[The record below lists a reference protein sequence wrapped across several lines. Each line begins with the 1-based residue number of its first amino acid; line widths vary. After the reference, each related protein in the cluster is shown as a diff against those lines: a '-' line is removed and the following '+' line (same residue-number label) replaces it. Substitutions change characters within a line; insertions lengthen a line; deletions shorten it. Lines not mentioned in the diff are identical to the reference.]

1 MGCTGDAILRPEE
14 DHVKNLSV
22 ILLVSLFALLLTGCS
37 GGVPMLPGQ
46 EKKTEMRVLFAGSLI
61 LPFDDLEHAFEEQHP
76 NIDVLMEGHGSIQCI
91 RQVTELERLAD
102 VIAVADYS
110 LIPLL
115 MYESKNPDTDEPY
128 ADWTL
133 QFATNE
139 LGLAYTDASAYAG
152 EIDADNW
159 YRILSRPDVVFG
171 ISDPRFDACG
181 YRGLMLGQLA
191 VSYYDEPD
199 LFYDLFS
206 DRFTQRVEVQ
216 RDPRDDLDTI
226 LIPEVLRPE
235 SDSGLVMRGS
245 SVQLLGVLESGDLD
259 YGFEYLSV
267 SRQRDLRFLALPEEI
282 NLSSEAHQ
290 ENYSRAR
297 VKLAYQRFASVNPEF
312 EGKTIHYGLTIPSNA
327 PHPDLAVE
335 LIQFLLG
342 PDGQRIMAENNH
354 PMILPPIV
362 DREEAL
368 PWALQP

>member
-1 MGCTGDAILRPEE
+1 MNR
-14 DHVKNLSV
+14 KKLSLL
-22 ILLVSLFALLLTGCS
+22 LLVSLLAVVLTGCI
-37 GGVPMLPGQ
+37 GGVPVLPAH
-46 EKKTEMRVLFAGSLI
+46 EKKREMRVLFAGSLI

-76 NIDVLMEGHGSIQCI
+76 DVDVLMEGHGSIQCI
-91 RQVTELERLAD
+91 RQVTELERVAD

-115 MYESKNPDTDEPY
+115 MYETSDPETGEPY

-139 LGLAYTDASAYAG
+139 LGLAFTDGSAYG
-152 EIDADNW
+152 EEINADNW
-159 YRILSRPDVVFG
+159 YRILSRPDLVFG

-181 YRGLMLGQLA
+181 YRAMMLAQLA
-191 VSYYDEPD
+191 VAHYDEPD
-199 LFYDLFS
+199 LFSNLFS
-206 DRFTQRVEVQ
+206 ARFTQRVEVQ
-216 RDPRDDLDTI
+216 HGQQDRHDDFDTI

-235 SDSGLVMRGS
+235 NESGLVMRGS

-267 SRQRDLRFLALPEEI
+267 SRQRDLNFLALPEEI

-342 PDGQRIMAENNH
+342 PDGQRIMADNHH
-354 PMILPPIV
+354 PMILPPV
-362 DREEAL
+362 TDDEEAL
-368 PWALQP
+368 PWGLRP

>member
-1 MGCTGDAILRPEE
+1 MYDTSDPETG
-14 DHVKNLSV
+14 
-22 ILLVSLFALLLTGCS
+22 
-37 GGVPMLPGQ
+37 
-46 EKKTEMRVLFAGSLI
+46 
-61 LPFDDLEHAFEEQHP
+61 
-76 NIDVLMEGHGSIQCI
+76 
-91 RQVTELERLAD
+91 
-102 VIAVADYS
+102 
-110 LIPLL
+110 
-115 MYESKNPDTDEPY
+115 EPY

-139 LGLAYTDASAYAG
+139 LGLAYTDGSAYAA
-152 EIDADNW
+152 EINADNW
-159 YRILSRPDVVFG
+159 YQILSRPDLVFG

-181 YRGLMLGQLA
+181 YRAMMLGQLA
-191 VSYYDEPD
+191 VSHYEEPD
-199 LFYDLFS
+199 LFSNLFS

-216 RDPRDDLDTI
+216 HGQQDQHDDFDTI

-235 SDSGLVMRGS
+235 NESGLVMRGS
-245 SVQLLGVLESGDLD
+245 SVQLLGILESGDLD

-267 SRQRDLRFLALPEEI
+267 SRQRDLNFLALPAEI

-342 PDGQRIMAENNH
+342 PDGQRIMAENHH
-354 PMILPPIV
+354 PMILPAIV
-362 DREEAL
+362 DDEEVL
-368 PWALQP
+368 PPGLKP